1 MPKTKSACSQ
11 RTFPPVS
18 RRIMANRRL
27 GCLTLFLFLAL
38 CASVIINVFLAIA
51 VLGCVGTGVVREE
64 PLTKFC
70 EIVVQRGGR
79 GVSDRVAVIVM
90 RVLIR
95 RSVPGAVGDN
105 MVDDLRMA
113 LQQARDDDRDKSAV
127 LEVDTTG
134 VEVTATDITYN
145 A

>member
-51 VLGCVGTGVVREE
+51 VLGRVGTGVVREE
-64 PLTKFC
+64 PDRKSTRLNSSHVRISYAVFC
-70 EIVVQRGGR
+70 LKKKKKKKKKKNKKKQKYIE
-79 GVSDRVAVIVM
+79 
-90 RVLIR
+90 
-95 RSVPGAVGDN
+95 
-105 MVDDLRMA
+105 
-113 LQQARDDDRDKSAV
+113 AR
-127 LEVDTTG
+127 
-134 VEVTATDITYN
+134 
-145 A
+145 